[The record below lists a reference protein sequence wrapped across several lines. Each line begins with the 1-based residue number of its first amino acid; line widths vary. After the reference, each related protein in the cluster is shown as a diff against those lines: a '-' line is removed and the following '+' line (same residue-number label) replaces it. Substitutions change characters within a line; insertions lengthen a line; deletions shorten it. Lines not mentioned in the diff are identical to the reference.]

1 MATMEMIIARLEALA
16 EDITF
21 EVTDTDIEV
30 TIEDFAGF
38 DEEWEEVERE
48 LVDAEAVEAFEEWLE
63 AEAESIEGDMYRYYH
78 FAGCTVCVGYASF
91 DI

>member
-1 MATMEMIIARLEALA
+1 MTTMEMIIARLETLA

-21 EVTDTDIEV
+21 EVTDADIEV

-38 DEEWEEVERE
+38 DEEWEEVDRE
-48 LVDAEAVEAFEEWLE
+48 LVDAEAVEAIEEWLE
-63 AEAESIEGDMYRYYH
+63 AEAESIEGHMYHYYH
-78 FAGCTVCVGYASF
+78 FADCTVCVGYASF